1 MQGGAGF
8 APPSGGAGSGF
19 APPSSG
25 GTPGASFGAGGGPGG
40 FGGDNAT
47 LTAAIRYAKAHGGGT
62 VGVSSQSSAAEAI
75 LSSDGDVAGLGGF
88 SGRESS
94 VTVKWLAS
102 EVAAGRLRWI
112 IADSNQGMRLPG
124 DTRTGSQTAMDAVA
138 KSCKAVTLKTS
149 SGTATM
155 YDCSGSAAA
164 ILAAAGSNGN

>member
-1 MQGGAGF
+1 
-8 APPSGGAGSGF
+8 
-19 APPSSG
+19 
-25 GTPGASFGAGGGPGG
+25 
-40 FGGDNAT
+40 
-47 LTAAIRYAKAHGGGT
+47 
-62 VGVSSQSSAAEAI
+62 
-75 LSSDGDVAGLGGF
+75 
-88 SGRESS
+88 

-149 SGTATM
+149 SGNATM